1 MTGLQAPSEGRWWR
15 VAKALHGGAKPSRG
29 LLTVFAAGLLIIAPV
44 AVWTISRNVAGL
56 TMLRSWSR
64 GTAEVLA
71 VPGQHPSTPRR
82 HYDLVLRHRLDDG
95 STVAARGLRGHPFRT
110 TWSRPGHVPQ
120 PGDAIDVVIDPRDP
134 RRITTID
141 SLGLPGLGIAF
152 GLGMLAISMFSLTL
166 LVTGLQLRRRDV
178 RETK

>member
-1 MTGLQAPSEGRWWR
+1 MTKRQASSDRRWWR
-15 VAKALHGGAKPSRG
+15 IAKALHGDAKPSRG
-29 LLTVFAAGLLIIAPV
+29 LLAVFTAGLLIIAPV
-44 AVWTISRNVAGL
+44 AVWTISWNVAGL

-71 VPGQHPSTPRR
+71 VPGPNPGAPRR
-82 HYDLVLRHRLDDG
+82 HYDLVLRHRRGDG
-95 STVAARGLRGHPFRT
+95 STVAARSLRGHPFRT

-120 PGDAIDVVIDPRDP
+120 PGDGIAVVIDPRDR
-134 RRITTID
+134 RRITTVD

-152 GLGMLAISMFSLTL
+152 GLGMLAIAMLSLTL
-166 LVTGLQLRRRDV
+166 LVTGLQLRRRDG